1 MVEKSSGISLK
12 KLLSMKMVGKS
23 CTSLSI
29 MYLFGNIRAI
39 CSCEDGDNRDYDDEY
54 I

>member
-1 MVEKSSGISLK
+1 MVEKCSGKSLK
-12 KLLSMKMVGKS
+12 KLLSLKMVGKS
-23 CTSLSI
+23 CNSI